1 MTELGSEWDARIR
14 QTPETDAYYRRI
26 NSWVPPVEELLWR
39 TARASTLVRFFPS
52 SSHNSLRL
60 TTSCD
65 FATAE
70 DVGPCIVYRYD
81 DCTSPERR
89 PQYWVWDAWPR
100 DWLRKP
106 VLRTYDVHAA
116 VRELERLTAGVAGVV
131 ESASELTLQY
141 WRIRAAEGG

>member
-1 MTELGSEWDARIR
+1 MMELGSEWDARIR
-14 QTPETDAYYRRI
+14 QTPEADAYYRRI
-26 NSWVPPVEELLWR
+26 DSWVPPVEELLWR

-81 DCTSPERR
+81 DCTSPERIPDGPLISR
-89 PQYWVWDAWPR
+89 RW
-100 DWLRKP
+100 
-106 VLRTYDVHAA
+106 A
-116 VRELERLTAGVAGVV
+116 VVPEEALGVV
-131 ESASELTLQY
+131 PPCARSGTGASCALCPNPLSSA
-141 WRIRAAEGG
+141 AAGASARR